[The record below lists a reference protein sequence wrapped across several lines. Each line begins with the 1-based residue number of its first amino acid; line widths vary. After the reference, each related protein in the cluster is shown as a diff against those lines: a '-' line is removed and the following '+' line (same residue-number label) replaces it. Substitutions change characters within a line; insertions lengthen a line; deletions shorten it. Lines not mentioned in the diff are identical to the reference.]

1 MDVLLSTSLGASSG
15 DKGEHGALVAAV
27 AKAFAGQQT
36 GSALNAMTARVLF
49 SELISSSA
57 TILCHF
63 IANFPWLFPILRYYN
78 QRSSYGLSWQYVEDT
93 ARRLVQERRSHG
105 NKGKVRL
112 ELED

>member
-49 SELISSSA
+49 SEI
-57 TILCHF
+57 INKFQCY
-63 IANFPWLFPILRYYN
+63 NFMSFYSKFPMVVSNSPIL
-78 QRSSYGLSWQYVEDT
+78 
-93 ARRLVQERRSHG
+93 
-105 NKGKVRL
+105 
-112 ELED
+112 